1 MAKKDK
7 PIDVDFKELDENG
20 NPIEKPEEEKKE
32 SDFGKKLKKGAK
44 TGLKWLI
51 KGIGYGLAAVGTTYV
66 ALKVTAPKKHFVDIP
81 LKDDDP
87 EDLTS
92 TITMKFP
99 DMESFQAAVDNGME
113 IKVDDDK

>member
-7 PIDVDFKELDENG
+7 VIDADFKELDENG

-44 TGLKWLI
+44 TGLRWLV
-51 KGIGYGLAAVGTTYV
+51 KGIGYGLGAIGTAYV

-81 LKDDDP
+81 LKGDDQD
-87 EDLTS
+87 DLTS
-92 TITMKFP
+92 TMTMKFP
-99 DMESFQAAVDNGME
+99 DTESLQAALDNGME
-113 IKVDDDK
+113 VKFDDK